1 MPTVQLVP
9 GIFPG
14 LSRTRPAPIDID
26 TGEKRPMT
34 AADGFKHLRLDT
46 LGGVVLIEVTSKEIQ
61 GPDLAKEFIG
71 ELTRAVGLNGDK
83 PLLLD
88 LRWARYFS
96 SMGYSALFKL
106 VKCAKERRR
115 PVKFCNMHEDV
126 RVGAEA
132 VGLPQVVEIHD
143 SEAAAL
149 EAFARA

>member
-1 MPTVQLVP
+1 M
-9 GIFPG
+9 IFPG
-14 LSRTRPAPIDID
+14 SSHAGPAPIDID
-26 TGEKRPMT
+26 IGEEGPTM
-34 AADGFKHLRLDT
+34 AADGFKHLRLGM
-46 LGGVVLIEVTSKEIQ
+46 LGDVVLVEVTSKEIQ

-71 ELTRAVGLNGDK
+71 ELTRAVGLDGDK

-96 SMGYSALFKL
+96 SMGFSALFKL